1 MKIVGYIA
9 FFIGGLVVCYLLIS
23 MGVVDSIDGIPGTQE
38 EPAIALPTYLG
49 FVSVMMTAVTAVLAA
64 IAIGIGI
71 VAAYTFREIKDDAQK
86 AASTRINEL
95 VSKKLSDK
103 AIKARIDEIAFGQ
116 GGQGELDEDF
126 DPDDSGER

>member
-1 MKIVGYIA
+1 M
-9 FFIGGLVVCYLLIS
+9 VCYLLIS